1 MKRSLE
7 TFFAQLTC
15 ATDDRYDIQEAV
27 FMRWANSLVDGAV
40 KELNDIT
47 DTKFLSG
54 FVQLI
59 TGEPFVSF
67 LKKKFFFIVQV
78 L

>member
-1 MKRSLE
+1 MVQDFLII
-7 TFFAQLTC
+7 FIQLYNLLHDVL
-15 ATDDRYDIQEAV
+15 DDRYDIQEAV

-40 KELNDIT
+40 KELNDIV
-47 DTKFLSG
+47 DTKFLSS

-67 LKKKFFFIVQV
+67 SNCVEKV
-78 L
+78 